1 MKNLKQ
7 LKKNSGFTI
16 VELLIGIGVIVGFL
30 AFVYGIYSRISTSNH
45 ANTLIGDLTMFQTK
59 IHEVYAN
66 EPTGY
71 TGMKTEDIIKS
82 KAYPGDL
89 GASATALNSS
99 FAGAVTVD
107 GKTANTFDI
116 VYANVP
122 NGVCKAALGKL
133 VSSGEFVT
141 IAVGTGTT
149 TPGAD
154 KASVE
159 TACGSSG
166 PVKMTFTSN

>member
-1 MKNLKQ
+1 MKNTKQ
-7 LKKNSGFTI
+7 FKKNSGFTI

-71 TGMKTEDIIKS
+71 TNMDNGEIITA

-89 GASATALNSS
+89 GASGETLNSS
-99 FAGAVTVD
+99 FAGAVTVK
-107 GKTANTFDI
+107 GVTANSFTI
-116 VYANVP
+116 EYAKVP
-122 NGVCKAALGKL
+122 SGVCNAAAAKIF
-133 VSSGEFVT
+133 SSGEWVSISINGT
-141 IAVGTGTT
+141 VIASPTKSEIEPLCDGLSNV
-149 TPGAD
+149 P
-154 KASVE
+154 
-159 TACGSSG
+159 
-166 PVKMTFTSN
+166 MIFTSN